1 MYLCAWKVNKWKKIL
16 GSNFV
21 DNVEQMGCSNTC
33 TVKRLDIPVF
43 KKKNKIYVIKNYC
56 PLFWMKLESLK
67 IITWLKKKGKCYVF
81 STHAI
86 KFYLQN
92 VQNLKICLL
101 EINDLVGILE
111 FQWKPQILNLD
122 LANIVTTLLGDKL
135 NITAKF
141 LKNNFAR

>member
-1 MYLCAWKVNKWKKIL
+1 
-16 GSNFV
+16 
-21 DNVEQMGCSNTC
+21 
-33 TVKRLDIPVF
+33 
-43 KKKNKIYVIKNYC
+43 
-56 PLFWMKLESLK
+56 MKLESLK

-122 LANIVTTLLGDKL
+122 LANIVTTFLGDKL